1 MYIVGYVKDRQVHL
15 FTSFSCRDSAV
26 RAMRGF
32 VALETGVRVASSV
45 WDDCDQ
51 IVIGNHNFFIKAF
64 DSVLP

>member
-15 FTSFSCRDSAV
+15 FTSFSCRGSAV

-32 VALETGVRVASSV
+32 VALETGVRIASSV

-51 IVIGNHNFFIKAF
+51 IVMFGYNFFIKKL
-64 DSVLP
+64 DTHLP

>member
-1 MYIVGYVKDRQVHL
+1 MSITGYEKDKQVHL

-32 VALETGVRVASSV
+32 VAFEAGVRVDSSV
-45 WDDCDQ
+45 WNDCDQ
-51 IVIGNHNFFIKAF
+51 IVIGDHNFFIKKF